1 MFSLITSGTVR
12 HAVRTQRIIAA
23 RERESPVPAPSFWGS
38 IAAGTMV
45 VLGICALSDLLM
57 FSGHVGVYRDGAAI
71 WMMITACVAY
81 YGGGLV
87 ASRLSLN
94 GTWFH
99 GLVLWG
105 FSIPLSLLVVTGITE
120 AAGIANG
127 HSIEMTAQIINGS
140 GTAGGWAAF
149 ISVALGLAF
158 AVLGSTAGACVCGQL
173 RRTEK
178 TYTPPRS

>member
-12 HAVRTQRIIAA
+12 HAVRTQRIIPA

-57 FSGHVGVYRDGAAI
+57 LSGPVGVYRDGAAV

-94 GTWFH
+94 GTWLQ
-99 GLVLWG
+99 GVVLWG
-105 FSIPLSLLVVTGITE
+105 LSIPLSLLVVAGVAE
-120 AAGIANG
+120 AAGIASG
-127 HSIEMTAQIINGS
+127 QSTEMTAQMINGS
-140 GTAGGWAAF
+140 GTAGAWAVF

-158 AVLGSTAGACVCGQL
+158 AVLGSTAGACACNPV
-173 RRTEK
+173 RI
-178 TYTPPRS
+178 PPKHPSPD